1 MRYDDRHYSGKTLFR
16 VSHLKR
22 KLKDEKAIASLKE
35 RAEKSR

>member
-1 MRYDDRHYSGKTLFR
+1 MRCDDRHYSGKALFR

-22 KLKDEKAIASLKE
+22 KLKDEKEIANLKE